1 MASGIAPKLGSP
13 GGHVEARLTRLTEG
27 QLFRKTLV
35 VSAAIG
41 TAVILWRLTDL
52 ILLLAAS
59 ALVAFIF
66 YKFTLFL
73 ERKLKLRFVPALVL
87 AVVLPLLFLITAFGV
102 FGTMIATQFAILG
115 EQLPKAVTYVQ
126 DWLKST
132 AFGQELLSRVGTF
145 MPDGSRILAFAQSFI
160 GGLGTAVTA
169 LLVVLVAGVYLAAQ
183 PQLYGMGVMNLLP
196 PASRARTLKVFHAVG
211 ESLSAWLKAQGISM
225 IFVGIFTGIA
235 LSIIGIPAAPALG
248 VIAGLC
254 EFVPYLGTIMVA
266 IPAVILGF
274 AQSPETGIWTAVAL
288 VAVQQV
294 QGNVVTPLI
303 QSRMA
308 ELPPALTIFSL
319 FAFGI
324 IMGPMGVILAVP
336 LTVVGVTLVRQ
347 FVDYPPFDPAEVT
360 TEEAALLT
368 KLDAAAQQR
377 QADDA
382 AELARRTEK
391 LRGGSEQDR

>member
-1 MASGIAPKLGSP
+1 MS
-13 GGHVEARLTRLTEG
+13 RLTDG
-27 QLFRKTLV
+27 QLFRKTLI
-35 VSAAIG
+35 VSAGIG

-52 ILLLAAS
+52 ILLLLAS

-66 YKFTLFL
+66 YKFTLWL
-73 ERKLKLRFVPALVL
+73 ERKMKLRFTIALIL
-87 AVVLPLLFLITAFGV
+87 AVLLPLLFLIVAFGI
-102 FGTMIATQFAILG
+102 FGTMMATQFAILG
-115 EQLPKAVTYVQ
+115 EQLPEAVAYVQ
-126 DWLKST
+126 DWLRT
-132 AFGQELLSRVGTF
+132 TTIGQEILSRVGSL
-145 MPDGSRILAFAQSFI
+145 MPEGSRIIAFVQGFI
-160 GGLGTAVTA
+160 GGIGTALTA
-169 LLVVLVAGVYLAAQ
+169 LVVVLVAGIYLAAQ
-183 PQLYGMGVMNLLP
+183 PRLYGMGVLNLLP
-196 PASRARTLKVFHAVG
+196 PDTRARALKVSHAVA
-211 ESLSAWLKAQGISM
+211 ESLSAWLKAQGLAM

-266 IPAVILGF
+266 VPAVILGF
-274 AQSPETGIWTAVAL
+274 AQSTEIGIWTVVAL

-303 QSRMA
+303 QSRMS

-347 FVDYPPFDPAEVT
+347 FVDYPPYDPSQVT
-360 TEEAALLT
+360 AEEAVLLT

-377 QADDA
+377 QADEA
-382 AELARRTEK
+382 AALAEK
-391 LRGGSEQDR
+391 AEQLRHDSRQEPSQKDG